1 MAAIKCRNCE
11 EMIPLSKGV
20 GPVGAKTFQ
29 CPRCGHV
36 TDMSSRGRSD
46 DDTNGQGPSQRR

>member
-46 DDTNGQGPSQRR
+46 DDTKGQGPSHGR

>member
-1 MAAIKCRNCE
+1 MAAIKCATCG
-11 EMIPLSKGV
+11 EMIPLSRGV

-36 TDMSSRGRSD
+36 TDMARPDRSD
-46 DDTNGQGPSQRR
+46 DDTDEQ